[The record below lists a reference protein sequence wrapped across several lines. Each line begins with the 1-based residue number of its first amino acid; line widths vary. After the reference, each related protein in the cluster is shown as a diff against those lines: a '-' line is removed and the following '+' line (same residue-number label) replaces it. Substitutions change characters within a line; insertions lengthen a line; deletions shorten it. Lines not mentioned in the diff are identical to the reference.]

1 MSSPDPDFGLPD
13 FELAI
18 VDKDGKLTPSWQ
30 RGLTRLA
37 QLTPERKFRAVAP
50 GASPFAFTA
59 STIGH
64 LLITGGN
71 VSAVALVRGA
81 ASVACPLS
89 GFIPMAGK
97 DSVVITYSVAP
108 TLNFIPGARA

>member
-1 MSSPDPDFGLPD
+1 MIDPDFGLPD
-13 FELAI
+13 FELAA
-18 VDKDGKLTPSWQ
+18 VDKDGKLTPAWQ

-37 QLTPERKFRAVAP
+37 QLTPERKFRAVPP
-50 GASPFAFTA
+50 GASPFTFTA

-64 LLITGGN
+64 LLISGGT
-71 VSAVALVRGA
+71 VSAVLLVRGT
-81 ASVACPLS
+81 ASLACPVS

-97 DSVVITYSVAP
+97 DSVVITFTVAP